1 MKQAEIVIPTYAK
14 IANRYA
20 EVYFDDLSDA
30 PFLDK
35 FISYLPPQ
43 AKVVD
48 IGCGPG
54 NFTRQLTGRG
64 FNVKGIDLSN
74 EMLTIARDRVP
85 EGDFKMMDMRK
96 LDYPDETFDGL
107 LVAYSLIHIP
117 SSEIPETLRGF
128 YGVLKP
134 NGVVLVIAQRGE
146 PDRVVDEPLQ
156 PGEKMFVNFFT
167 KDSMSDVLTKAG
179 FVIEYQEEKPSQDP
193 NSFSDA
199 VIYTI
204 GKKL

>member
-1 MKQAEIVIPTYAK
+1 MKQVKIVIPTYAK

-35 FISYLPPQ
+35 FISFLPPQ
-43 AKVVD
+43 AKVAD

-54 NFTRQLTGRG
+54 NFTRYLIERG
-64 FNVKGIDLSN
+64 FNVEGIDLSN
-74 EMLTIARDRVP
+74 GMLTIARDRVP

-96 LDYPDETFDGL
+96 LDYSDETFDGL

-117 SSEIPETLRGF
+117 SDQIHETLTGF
-128 YGVLKP
+128 YRVLKP
-134 NGVVLVIAQRGE
+134 NGVVLIIAQRGE
-146 PDRVVDEPLQ
+146 PDRVVDEPLK

-193 NSFSDA
+193 NSYSGA